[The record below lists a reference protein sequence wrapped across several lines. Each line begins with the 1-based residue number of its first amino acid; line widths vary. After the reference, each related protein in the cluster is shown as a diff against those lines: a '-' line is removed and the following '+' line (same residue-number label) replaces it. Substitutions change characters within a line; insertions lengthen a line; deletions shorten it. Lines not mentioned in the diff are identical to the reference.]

1 MLGAM
6 DRFLTIAL
14 FTIALLSLAGGAL
27 LVLNGFLEYL
37 QLGRWRLD
45 SLLDVGYNLKLLDSR
60 WFLAS
65 EPAALLRRG
74 LAMVPAFAALLV
86 LGPVAWWLA
95 NRFGAR

>member
-1 MLGAM
+1 M
-6 DRFLTIAL
+6 DRFLAIAL
-14 FTIALLSLAGGAL
+14 FTVALLSLAGGTL
-27 LVLNGFLEYL
+27 LVLNGFIEYL

-45 SLLDVGYNLKLLDSR
+45 SLLDVGYDLRLIDSR

-65 EPAALLRRG
+65 EPGVLIRRAL
-74 LAMVPAFAALLV
+74 AFVPAFAALLA